1 MVHGY
6 QGNDA
11 AYTMQCLLLIALK
24 ASRTSVSDR
33 LASAAASH
41 ERDVELAAEEAKAQI
56 LADRDEWNAAAAAH
70 ERMGDVVADPVPLM
84 PQEATKKAKT
94 AGPKQKRQQEEEAE
108 AERRAKGVDAQV
120 EALSNLDVEAMEKL
134 AQMRLTEGGHR
145 SKRKTPGKGQ
155 ETADKVSAR
164 LERRLGHL
172 ENVRW

>member
-33 LASAAASH
+33 LASAAAS
-41 ERDVELAAEEAKAQI
+41 RDRNVELAAVEAKAQI
-56 LADRDEWNAAAAAH
+56 LADGDEWNAAAAVH
-70 ERMGDVVADPVPLM
+70 ERMGDDGADPVPLM
-84 PQEATKKAKT
+84 PQETTKAKK
-94 AGPKQKRQQEEEAE
+94 AGPKQKQQQEEEAK
-108 AERRAKGVDAQV
+108 AERRAKGVNVQV

-134 AQMRLTEGGHR
+134 AQMRVTEGGHE
-145 SKRKTPGKGQ
+145 STGKTPGKGQ
-155 ETADKVSAR
+155 ETTDKISAR
-164 LERRLGHL
+164 LERRLGHI